1 MTSEVSSDEITD
13 MTTAVIDS
21 FDVSSTDVTA
31 DVDYVTSGSLQISV
45 DDDTSESEVLDAVAS
60 SLAELLNVHPRD
72 VEVLSVDLDSGEVL
86 YEISAE
92 SYDDATS
99 IQSAL
104 DSLRPE
110 EIQDVV
116 RHELPSADVE
126 NVNVDS
132 DIAVDVTI
140 VVDGSEAGSIGEAK
154 RDVET
159 ILNNQGYAVVTDVA
173 IVTSDPTLSP
183 TFTTLVPSP
192 APSITGIVVSLTLSA
207 ADEVFTADEVSSL
220 GSQLAADYGVDV
232 DDVTIEPTYTV
243 TGSIDVDDIPEDVS
257 ESELEAVLEQ
267 SIADTLGVHSKDVT
281 VTVDPS
287 TGEVTYAVTSDSDV
301 TATSIQETLE
311 SPVFEDA
318 LTEEIT
324 TAIPTATVSSVTSN
338 DEIEMELEVTIDAS
352 ESTTD
357 VEEANAQFVAEFE
370 NQGFSAESESNFFH
384 QN

>member
-13 MTTAVIDS
+13 MTTVVIDS

-311 SPVFEDA
+311 STVFEDA

-324 TAIPTATVSSVTSN
+324 TAIPTATVSSVISN
-338 DEIEMELEVTIDAS
+338 DEIEMELAVTIDAS

>member
-1 MTSEVSSDEITD
+1 MTSDVSSDEITD

-159 ILNNQGYAVVTDVA
+159 ILNNQGYSVVTDVA

-192 APSITGIVVSLTLSA
+192 APSITGIVVSLTLST

-357 VEEANAQFVAEFE
+357 VEEANAQVVAEFE
-370 NQGFSAESESNFFH
+370 NQGFSAESESKSFH

>member
-72 VEVLSVDLDSGEVL
+72 VAVLSVDLDSGEVL

-154 RDVET
+154 KDVET
-159 ILNNQGYAVVTDVA
+159 ILNNQGFAVVTDVA
-173 IVTSDPTLSP
+173 IVTSEPTLSP

-192 APSITGIVVSLTLSA
+192 APSITGIVVSLTLSTT
-207 ADEVFTADEVSSL
+207 DEVFTADEVSSL

-324 TAIPTATVSSVTSN
+324 TAIPTATVSSVISN
-338 DEIEMELEVTIDAS
+338 DEIEMELAVTIDAS

-370 NQGFSAESESNFFH
+370 NQGFSAESESKFFH

>member
-1 MTSEVSSDEITD
+1 MTSEISSDEITD

-192 APSITGIVVSLTLSA
+192 APSITGIVVSLTLST

-338 DEIEMELEVTIDAS
+338 DEIEMELAVTIDAS

-370 NQGFSAESESNFFH
+370 NQGFSAESESKFFH
-384 QN
+384 PN